1 MTNGSRIPNLN
12 FMRPLMFAATL
23 GALTPLA
30 LHAQDVPGRDL
41 LDFPVGTLAEAP
53 VLATHFGGGE
63 WNPAAATLPPE
74 TRARFGAATLRTPA
88 DQGVTAQ
95 AVYGS
100 VAIGSA
106 MTVGISVVRAAVQDL
121 LRTEFDPRT
130 IGGEI
135 AYTATVASVTA
146 GRRYQDVSIGISLRY
161 RLGELDGFRRQ
172 AAGADAGFVADRV
185 LGHDLR
191 LAASTYLWRPA
202 HDSDDRP
209 RYSAGMDTKLF
220 GPDSLRVTRAGYA
233 YGRTGRSTEDHY
245 FFASSR
251 FGPWIGRGGMALS
264 SAYGYTS
271 WRPRLGLGVQ
281 YARWTVGFAREDA
294 GAGLGPTYQFMLSSV
309 VK

>member
-1 MTNGSRIPNLN
+1 
-12 FMRPLMFAATL
+12 MRPLMFAATV
-23 GALTPLA
+23 GALVPLA

-41 LDFPVGTLAEAP
+41 LEFPVGTLAEAP

-63 WNPAAATLPPE
+63 WNPAAAILPAA

-95 AVYGS
+95 VAYGS
-100 VAIGSA
+100 FAIGSA
-106 MTVGISVVRAAVQDL
+106 TTLGISVVRAAVQDL

-135 AYTATVASVTA
+135 PYTATVASVTA
-146 GRRYQDVSIGISLRY
+146 GRRYQDVAVGISVRY

-172 AAGADAGFVADRV
+172 AAGADAGFIAHRV
-185 LGHDLR
+185 LGYDVR
-191 LAASTYLWRPA
+191 VAASIYLWRPG

-209 RYSAGMDTKLF
+209 RYSAGVDARLF
-220 GPDSLRVTRAGYA
+220 GPDSVRVTRAGYA
-233 YGRTGRSTEDHY
+233 YGRTGGSAEDHY
-245 FFASSR
+245 LFVSSR
-251 FGPWIGRGGMALS
+251 FGPWIGRGGMAS
-264 SAYGYTS
+264 ASAYGYTS

-281 YARWTVGFAREDA
+281 YARWTVGFAREEA